1 MLEIQRENYSHVL
14 FEMEYNDHK
23 KQFEK
28 NAYIDPLTNIYNRRY
43 FDEQAKK
50 MVEKATENHQQLALM
65 MVDLDHFKE
74 INDMNGHLFG
84 DDALTNTAKTLQD
97 YFQPFESIVAR
108 FGGDEFIV
116 LSQVKEGG
124 SVQTLADNLYQTL
137 TALSLTVNNQTVQ
150 LEFSIG
156 VSTNDHGKIQ
166 KVEELIQHA
175 DEALYK
181 SKRNGRNQI
190 THYNHYCDVG
200 NGI

>member
-1 MLEIQRENYSHVL
+1 M
-14 FEMEYNDHK
+14 
-23 KQFEK
+23 
-28 NAYIDPLTNIYNRRY
+28 
-43 FDEQAKK
+43 
-50 MVEKATENHQQLALM
+50 
-65 MVDLDHFKE
+65 
-74 INDMNGHLFG
+74 
-84 DDALTNTAKTLQD
+84 
-97 YFQPFESIVAR
+97 
-108 FGGDEFIV
+108 
-116 LSQVKEGG
+116 SQVKEGE

>member
-1 MLEIQRENYSHVL
+1 M
-14 FEMEYNDHK
+14 
-23 KQFEK
+23 
-28 NAYIDPLTNIYNRRY
+28 TNIYNRRY

-50 MVEKATENHQQLALM
+50 MVEKAAESHQQLALM

-97 YFQPFESIVAR
+97 YFQPFASIVAR

-116 LSQVKEGG
+116 LSQVKEGE

-156 VSTNDHGKIQ
+156 VSTNNHGKIQ

-190 THYNHYCDVG
+190 THYNQYCDVG